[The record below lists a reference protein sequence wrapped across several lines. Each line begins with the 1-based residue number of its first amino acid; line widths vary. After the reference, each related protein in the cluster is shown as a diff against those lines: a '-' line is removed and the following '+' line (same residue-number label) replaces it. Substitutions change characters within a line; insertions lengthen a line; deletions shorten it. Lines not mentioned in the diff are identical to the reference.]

1 MDDLYAINAA
11 KSEFR
16 DCFNSSDT
24 SRLLAMV
31 DPDFVDFSDSQPSAF
46 VGAAVDALNTRLET
60 LFELFTAK
68 LVVIVIEIRLQENVA
83 YDYGWHELTL
93 TPKNGGQPVRRR
105 DRYLDIWRK
114 NQEGHWKL
122 WMYMN
127 NQDVADAFPEQI
139 SSLGARAQG
148 SF

>member
-31 DPDFVDFSDSQPSAF
+31 DPDFVDFSDGQPSAF
-46 VGAAVDALNTRLET
+46 VGAAVEALKTRLEN

-68 LVVIVIEIRLQENVA
+68 LVSL
-83 YDYGWHELTL
+83 
-93 TPKNGGQPVRRR
+93 
-105 DRYLDIWRK
+105 
-114 NQEGHWKL
+114 
-122 WMYMN
+122 
-127 NQDVADAFPEQI
+127 
-139 SSLGARAQG
+139 SSRFVFREMSPTTMDGT
-148 SF
+148 S